1 MAEALDRRSALWQLT
16 ITRLR
21 EFIREPEALFWVFV
35 FPILMALALGLAF
48 RTGSEPLVIVGVAAQ
63 AQAVGAA
70 VEELEAAAGL
80 EIRRLDPDRVESA
93 LRNGE
98 VHVVLIPGSPPVYRF
113 DPTRAES
120 RLARLALDDALQRA
134 AGRVDRFDP
143 AEEPVVVRGS
153 RYIDWLVPGLLGMNI
168 MGSGVWSISFSVVL
182 ARSRWLLKQLVATPM
197 RRRDYLLAQILSRL
211 VFLGGE
217 VGALL
222 LFGWL
227 VFDIAL
233 RGSVFAIG
241 ALAIVGAVAFSGLG
255 LLVASR
261 VRTIE
266 AVSGLVNL
274 VLLPMWVLSGVFFA
288 SSNFPDVMQPFIQ
301 ALPLTALNDALRAV
315 MLEGASLG
323 QVGRQVGILAAW
335 GCGSF
340 IVALRLFSWR

>member
-1 MAEALDRRSALWQLT
+1 
-16 ITRLR
+16 
-21 EFIREPEALFWVFV
+21 
-35 FPILMALALGLAF
+35 
-48 RTGSEPLVIVGVAAQ
+48 VIVGVAAQ

-98 VHVVLIPGSPPVYRF
+98 VHVLLIPGSPPVYRF

-217 VGALL
+217 VGVLL